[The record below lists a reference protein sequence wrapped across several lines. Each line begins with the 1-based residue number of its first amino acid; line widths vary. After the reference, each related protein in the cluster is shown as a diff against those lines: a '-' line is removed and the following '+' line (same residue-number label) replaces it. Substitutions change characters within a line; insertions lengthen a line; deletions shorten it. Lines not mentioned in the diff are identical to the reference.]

1 MLIAQITDMHVK
13 AQGEMLSGTL
23 DTYAGLAAALR
34 RIAGLDPQPDL
45 LVATG
50 DLTADGKPEE
60 YDALRDLLSGL
71 DMPCLLLPGNHDIR
85 QNLRDAFPD
94 QPWEDGRFLLYA
106 VDDWPVRI
114 VALDSVI
121 PGDHKGELC
130 RGRCRWLDGKLAEA
144 PDKPTIVMLHHP
156 PFASLIGHMDRMGLV
171 DAAPLA
177 EVVARHKQVIRI
189 LCGHA
194 HRPIQTMFAGVPAS
208 VAPATSF
215 QIQLKLDESP
225 GIQWTRE
232 PPAFQL
238 HKWTPDGGLVSH
250 TAYVEE
256 YGHWERPG
264 SYKAMEKASGLGE
277 G

>member
-13 AQGEMLSGTL
+13 MRGEMLSGTL
-23 DTYAGLAAALR
+23 DSYASLAAAVE
-34 RIAGLDPQPDL
+34 RIVGLDPQPDL

-50 DLTADGKPEE
+50 DLTADGTPGE
-60 YDALRDLLSGL
+60 YEALRDLLSRL
-71 DMPCLLLPGNHDIR
+71 SMPYLLLPGNHDIR
-85 QNLRDAFPD
+85 ENMRDAFPD

-106 VDDWPVRI
+106 VDGWPVRI
-114 VALDSVI
+114 IALDSVI

-130 RGRCRWLDGKLAEA
+130 RGRCRWLDGKLGEA

-156 PFASLIGHMDRMGLV
+156 PFASHIGHMDRMGLMN
-171 DAAPLA
+171 PEGLA
-177 EVVARHKQVIRI
+177 EVIGRHKQVIRI

-194 HRPIQTMFAGVPAS
+194 HRPIQTMFAGAPAS

-215 QIQLKLDESP
+215 QIQLKLDQSP

-238 HKWTPDGGLVSH
+238 HKWTAEGELVSH
-250 TAYVEE
+250 TAYVED
-256 YGHWERPG
+256 YGYWERPN
-264 SYKAMEKASGLGE
+264 SYMAMEKASRLSGN
-277 G
+277 

>member
-13 AQGEMLSGTL
+13 KQGEMLSGKL

-34 RIAGLDPQPDL
+34 RIAGLDPRPDL

-60 YDALRDLLSGL
+60 YDALRDMLSGL

-85 QNLRDAFPD
+85 ENLRDAFPD

-121 PGDHKGELC
+121 AGDHKGELC
-130 RGRCRWLDGKLAEA
+130 GGRCRWLDGKLAEA

-156 PFASLIGHMDRMGLV
+156 PFACGIGHMDRMGLV

-177 EVVARHKQVIRI
+177 EVIARHKQVIRI

-256 YGHWERPG
+256 FGNWERPG

>member
-13 AQGEMLSGTL
+13 AQGEMLAPGL
-23 DTYAGLAAALR
+23 DSYAGLAATLR

-71 DMPCLLLPGNHDIR
+71 AMPYLLLPGNHDIR
-85 QNLRDAFPD
+85 ENLRDAFPD

-114 VALDSVI
+114 VALDSAVAGK
-121 PGDHKGELC
+121 PQGEMC
-130 RGRCRWLDGKLAEA
+130 AGRCRWLDKTLSGQ

-156 PFASLIGHMDRMGLV
+156 PFVTGIAYMDAMGLN
-171 DAAPLA
+171 DSSGLA
-177 EVVARHKQVIRI
+177 EVIARHKQVIRV
-189 LCGHA
+189 LCGHI
-194 HRPIQTMFAGVPAS
+194 HRPIQTMFAGTAAS

-215 QIQLKLDESP
+215 QVGLKLDDYE
-225 GIQWTRE
+225 GILLTKE

-238 HKWTPDGGLVSH
+238 HRWTPDGGLISH

-256 YGHWERPG
+256 YGYWVRPA
-264 SYKAMEKASGLGE
+264 SYKSASEPGE
-277 G
+277 S

>member
-13 AQGEMLSGTL
+13 KQGELLVPGL
-23 DTYAGLAAALR
+23 DCNAALAAALR
-34 RIAGLDPQPDL
+34 RIEGLDTRPDL

-60 YDALRDLLSGL
+60 YEALRDLLSSL
-71 DMPCLLLPGNHDIR
+71 AMPCLLLPGNHDNR
-85 QNLRDAFPD
+85 ENLRAAFPD

-114 VALDSVI
+114 VALDSVVAGK
-121 PGDHKGELC
+121 PHGEIC
-130 RGRCRWLDGKLAEA
+130 ADRCRWLDARLAEA

-156 PFASLIGHMDRMGLV
+156 PFVTGIAYMDAMGLI
-171 DAAPLA
+171 DPSGLA
-177 EVVARHKQVIRI
+177 EVIARHKQVIRV
-189 LCGHA
+189 LCGHI
-194 HRPIQTMFAGVPAS
+194 HRPIQTMFAGTAAS

-215 QIQLKLDESP
+215 QVGLQLDGSE
-225 GIQWTRE
+225 GILLTKE

-238 HKWTPDGGLVSH
+238 HRWMPDGGLLSH

-256 YGHWERPG
+256 FGHWARPAN
-264 SYKAMEKASGLGE
+264 YKSAAEAGE
-277 G
+277 D

>member
-13 AQGEMLSGTL
+13 MQGKMLSGTL
-23 DTYAGLAAALR
+23 DTYSGLAAALD
-34 RIAGLDPQPDL
+34 RIAGLNPQPDL

-50 DLTADGKPEE
+50 DLTADGRPEE
-60 YDALRDLLSGL
+60 YAALSDLLVRLS
-71 DMPCLLLPGNHDIR
+71 MPYLLLPGNHDIR
-85 QNLRDAFPD
+85 ENMREAFPD

-106 VDDWPVRI
+106 VDDLPVRMI
-114 VALDSVI
+114 GLDSVI
-121 PGDHKGELC
+121 PGDHKGDMC

-144 PDKPTIVMLHHP
+144 PDRPTIVMLHHP
-156 PFASLIGHMDRMGLV
+156 PFASHIGHMDRMGLIN
-171 DAAPLA
+171 AEGLA
-177 EVVARHKQVIRI
+177 EVIGRHKQVVRI

-194 HRPIQTMFAGVPAS
+194 HRPIQTMFAGVIAS

-215 QIQLKLDESP
+215 QIQLKLDQSP

-264 SYKAMEKASGLGE
+264 SYKAMEKASGLDG